1 MKSMTTKMMLA
12 AAALVVATGVAT
24 AQQYR
29 ADIPFAF
36 HAGGKTLAAGTYE
49 LKMTAANQWM
59 VVITNRDTLK
69 SSLALP
75 TTRDDGRDNPPPGG
89 APTLTFVCGSTR
101 CSLVK
106 VWSGPSNPALNF
118 PQPRISKDERAST
131 TVRTVKMNGD

>member
-12 AAALVVATGVAT
+12 AAALVVATGVAS
-24 AQQYR
+24 AEQYR

-49 LKMTAANQWM
+49 LRVTAANQWM

-75 TTRDDGRDNPPPGG
+75 ISTNDGRDHQPAGG
-89 APTLTFVCGSTR
+89 APTLTFVCGSSR
-101 CSLVK
+101 CSLTQ
-106 VWSGPSNPALNF
+106 VWSGSGYPSLNF

-131 TVRTVKMNGD
+131 VVRTVKMNAD